1 MTGHPQRRGRAASLT
16 GLTDSVSYSG
26 PMIGCMARKTWT
38 AEELEKLTPQ
48 EQDDVFE
55 ASIVGSLDEVPEDF
69 LERVRSR
76 HLDRTA
82 TDSPDTR

>member
-1 MTGHPQRRGRAASLT
+1 
-16 GLTDSVSYSG
+16 
-26 PMIGCMARKTWT
+26 MIGCMARRTWT

-69 LERVRSR
+69 LERVRAR